1 MRIYC
6 PECHSCYEV
15 DESLLPDKG
24 KKLRCSLCGEIFVAK
39 QGIEIGLKVKKK
51 TAAVKKEGVSDS
63 LETMEDKTP
72 VTTHDDTPQ
81 NTETKPQ
88 SESVSEADIK
98 VSSESVLA
106 EEENKP
112 AAAVEEV
119 KPEEQQE
126 AEFDS
131 IFDRLSKQTEA
142 LFEDESK
149 LPIHKKIYRKVRSA
163 LGLNRKINQYI
174 WLGGIVGVLML
185 CLYSQR
191 YDIVRAVPCMNGV
204 YKALGIKAK
213 IPGEGLEFENIVW
226 QDYEEDYVR
235 QLEIR
240 GFIANPTAKDID
252 LPVLHIEMLT
262 KDTNLLQSKNE
273 VLPVTKVK
281 AGSKVSLAVKLTKP
295 SILTKYIYLTFVE
308 D

>member
-51 TAAVKKEGVSDS
+51 TATVKKAEAPDTV
-63 LETMEDKTP
+63 EKAEDNTP
-72 VTTHDDTPQ
+72 VTASGENPQIDDVNNP
-81 NTETKPQ
+81 
-88 SESVSEADIK
+88 D
-98 VSSESVLA
+98 ESVLA
-106 EEENKP
+106 KEGNKIT
-112 AAAVEEV
+112 AETGDDN
-119 KPEEQQE
+119 PEEQQE
-126 AEFDS
+126 VEFDS

-149 LPIHKKIYRKVRSA
+149 LPVYKKLYRKARHA

-174 WLGGIVGVLML
+174 WLSGIVCVFML

-262 KDTNLLQSKNE
+262 KDTNLLQSRNE

-281 AGSKVSLAVKLTKP
+281 AGGKVSLAVKLTKP
-295 SILTKYIYLTFVE
+295 SILTKYIYLTFVDE
-308 D
+308 